1 MYIKRNFY
9 QKLMDWKKE
18 SRHGTLEI
26 QGTRQ
31 VGKTF
36 IINKFADENYRH
48 KLYINFFE
56 PSGQQFLECY
66 YKAIAWT
73 PGTPR
78 PEHPLQDAFRLFD
91 QSFEDTDDTV
101 IIIDEIQE
109 SAEIYNRIRE
119 FTRQFQCQFI
129 IIDSYPGR
137 VLASEFRFS
146 CGDVTSI
153 TLYPLSFEE
162 FLAAANQE
170 LFQQY
175 LMVGSSIS
183 EDHIFYQRLRSS
195 YDIYCQIGG
204 YPSVVEKYLMTGS
217 VRTCLDE
224 LARIADI
231 FLIESM
237 QYTDI
242 SDIGIFRE
250 IFLNIC
256 HLLAMEKKSSR
267 QDSIGNL
274 LHNLVTKDGTRNL
287 SEATMMRA
295 FNWLYLSKVI
305 GFCGEII
312 ELDIL
317 DFRPGRR
324 AYFMDLGIAN
334 FYMNQAGIDEASIK
348 DMLNENYVYINL
360 AKRLDFPGEIAFETP
375 AFASYKDGEID
386 FYVQSL
392 QERIRYAIRT
402 NNDILAVDT
411 SKAALKAG
419 KVDYLLY
426 LTDDTH
432 GSVDG
437 KRIIMPIYS
446 LERFHF

>member
-1 MYIKRNFY
+1 M
-9 QKLMDWKKE
+9 
-18 SRHGTLEI
+18 
-26 QGTRQ
+26 
-31 VGKTF
+31 
-36 IINKFADENYRH
+36 
-48 KLYINFFE
+48 
-56 PSGQQFLECY
+56 
-66 YKAIAWT
+66 
-73 PGTPR
+73 
-78 PEHPLQDAFRLFD
+78 
-91 QSFEDTDDTV
+91 
-101 IIIDEIQE
+101 
-109 SAEIYNRIRE
+109 
-119 FTRQFQCQFI
+119 
-129 IIDSYPGR
+129 
-137 VLASEFRFS
+137 
-146 CGDVTSI
+146 
-153 TLYPLSFEE
+153 
-162 FLAAANQE
+162 
-170 LFQQY
+170 
-175 LMVGSSIS
+175 
-183 EDHIFYQRLRSS
+183 
-195 YDIYCQIGG
+195 
-204 YPSVVEKYLMTGS
+204 
-217 VRTCLDE
+217 RTCLDE

-231 FLIESM
+231 FLNESM

>member
-162 FLAAANQE
+162 FLAAADQE

-183 EDHIFYQRLRSS
+183 ENHIFYQRLRSF

-231 FLIESM
+231 FLNESM
-237 QYTDI
+237 QYADI
-242 SDIGIFRE
+242 SDIGIFRD

-317 DFRPGRR
+317 DFRPGQC

-334 FYMNQAGIDEASIK
+334 FYMNQAGIGEAFIK
-348 DMLNENYVYINL
+348 GILNENYVYINL

-392 QERIRYAIRT
+392 KERIRYAIRT
-402 NNDILAVDT
+402 NNDTLAVDT

-426 LTDDTH
+426 LTDNTH
-432 GSVDG
+432 VSVDG
-437 KRIIMPIYS
+437 KRIILPIYS